1 MQALLGT
8 LLIATVAVPVARAAT
23 VTRDCNDAVIGGMTV
38 LVTGLALFDI
48 ATAPNSARRYNER
61 HIAVAPRLDPW
72 HRTVGV
78 SVSFTFGTFGRRP
91 PSPPV
96 RSPKSPGTAFALSL
110 GATAAPMAAGFA
122 LKNDAGAIAVLSG
135 VVLGPSAGHFYA
147 GQPGRAL
154 GTMAL
159 RGAGTTVALA
169 ALVGCFDF
177 S

>member
-48 ATAPNSARRYNER
+48 ATAPNSAHRYNER
-61 HIAVAPRLDPW
+61 HFAVAPRLDPW
-72 HRTVGV
+72 QRTVGV

-91 PSPPV
+91 
-96 RSPKSPGTAFALSL
+96 PKSPGTAFALSL

-135 VVLGPSAGHFYA
+135 VVLGPRAGHFYA